1 MRTKVINGITFGY
14 HDQMN
19 RNDPGD
25 TTGLALLAMC
35 LLQQA
40 GIKFPVDMESETEEL
55 EAFEFNG
62 KGIYI
67 RWMGEDYFLKTIAL
81 ADEDELFSQT
91 T

>member
-1 MRTKVINGITFGY
+1 MRTKVINGVTFGY

-25 TTGLALLAMC
+25 PTGLSLLAMC

-40 GIKFPVDMESETEEL
+40 GVEFPVNLENETEEL

-62 KGIYI
+62 LGIYI
-67 RWMGEDYFLKTIAL
+67 RWMGKDYFLKTIAL
-81 ADEDELFSQT
+81 ASEDDLFNNK
-91 T
+91 